1 MYNNIFFINTLENID
16 TNFKENNID
25 YILIDTIPD
34 ITNTYNSNL
43 NLLKDSIIGIDISN
57 YFGYNSIINT
67 NINKKIIQN
76 LLKNIVIDNKLNSLI
91 SHYYLNN
98 NYENYN
104 KNILTNLYN
113 NIINLH
119 IKIISDCEFC
129 FKKKYDL
136 DIINKAVVE
145 YFENNMS
152 NIIENF
158 FIKIKVFYIL
168 SIILNKNNYNY
179 LLYFEE
185 NISNKIKSA
194 LGLN

>member
-1 MYNNIFFINTLENID
+1 MYNNIFFINTLENIN
-16 TNFKENNID
+16 TTFKEYNID

-34 ITNTYNSNL
+34 VTNIYNSDL

-67 NINKKIIQN
+67 NINKKIILN

-91 SHYYLNN
+91 SQHYLDN
-98 NYENYN
+98 NYENHN
-104 KNILTNLYN
+104 KNILINLYN

-119 IKIISDCEFC
+119 TKITSDCETC

-145 YFENNMS
+145 YFENNMN
-152 NIIENF
+152 NIISNF

-168 SIILNKNNYNY
+168 SIILNNNNYNY

-185 NISNKIKSA
+185 NISEKIKSA
-194 LGLN
+194 LGLH